1 VNARLLSSKPIA
13 LAWLLLVALV
23 VALAFRQGAN
33 FDSSI
38 LSLLP
43 KSDQD
48 PLMHRAG
55 EQMNRDFSERLLI
68 VLSGADE
75 VALRVAVADMAAAL
89 APLDEVARVDW
100 RIDDSDPGRVRKE
113 LFPYRFVLL
122 EDGLRERLLQ
132 GQDGHLLEQ
141 TLARLF
147 SPLAGSGALIE
158 DPFGLYLTLGQRP
171 AAGLNL
177 QISNSLL
184 KVAGS
189 PLPSYLL
196 LVTLAAD
203 PFSPALQERLLG
215 TIEAQRLQLAGAI
228 DEIAMSGMLVHAAA
242 GAQQAKREIST
253 IGVGSL
259 IGILVAMLLVFRR
272 LRPLVLLLI
281 PVAVGCLFASAASL
295 LIFHRLHL
303 VTFAFGAGLVGV
315 SVDYALHFLCE
326 RQITPA
332 RAVLPKILPG
342 LLLGLFSSVA
352 AYAAQAMTP
361 FPGLRQMAV
370 FSVLGL
376 CASWLTVVL
385 WLPLLSGERKLQPLA
400 TARHLDRLR
409 QVFPRLDRS
418 PWLIAVLLP
427 LLALAC
433 LSIWNGA
440 ANDDIRL
447 LQTSPQSLL
456 QQERELQR
464 TLGINGGSR
473 FLLVTA
479 PTLEACLQFEEQLRP
494 VLLAMQRDG
503 VFDGVRMLSSSL
515 PSRAR
520 QADNAALVGKLYQR
534 QLEPL
539 FARLQL
545 PPARL
550 QQARAE
556 LEQAASNR
564 LTPERWQQL
573 SGNGASRNLLIAPGP
588 AQAIPMQATPELAA
602 TAMAATAIRF
612 QGELSDD
619 AVRTLTRLAGELSW
633 LSFVDQ
639 VQSVS
644 TVLGKYRVQVAGWVV
659 LAYLG
664 VFGVLLL
671 RYRRELWRIIVPP
684 LVASL
689 VTLAILVQV
698 QQGINLFHL
707 MALILVLGIGLDM
720 GIFLAETGEA
730 PHTWLAVSLSAF
742 TSLLAFGLLA
752 LSDTPVLHHF
762 GLTVALGLSLVWLL
776 APLMR
781 RH

>member
-1 VNARLLSSKPIA
+1 MNARLLSSKPIA
-13 LAWLLLVALV
+13 LGWLLLVALV
-23 VALAFRQGAN
+23 VVLALRQGAN

-43 KSDQD
+43 ESGQD
-48 PLMHRAG
+48 PLVHRAG
-55 EQMNRDFSERLLI
+55 EQMNRDFSERLLV

-75 VALRVAVADMAAAL
+75 DALRVAVADMAAAL
-89 APLDEVARVDW
+89 APLAEVARVDW
-100 RIDDSDPGRVRKE
+100 RIDGSDPGRLRKE

-132 GQDGHLLEQ
+132 GQDGRLLEQ
-141 TLARLF
+141 TLARLY
-147 SPLAGSGALIE
+147 SPLAGGGALLE
-158 DPFGLYLTLGQRP
+158 DPFGLYLELRSRP

-177 QISNSLL
+177 QVSDSLL

-203 PFSPALQERLLG
+203 PFSPALQARLLD
-215 TIEAQRLQLAGAI
+215 TIETQRLRLAGAI

-259 IGILVAMLLVFRR
+259 IGIFVAMLLVFRR
-272 LRPLVLLLI
+272 LWPLALLLI

-295 LIFHRLHL
+295 LIFDRLHL

-326 RQITPA
+326 RQVTPA
-332 RAVLPKILPG
+332 RAVVPKILPG

-352 AYAAQAMTP
+352 AYAALAMTP

-385 WLPLLSGERKLQPLA
+385 WLPLLSGERQLRPLA
-400 TARHLDRLR
+400 AARRLDRLR
-409 QVFPRLDRS
+409 QVFPRLDRNR
-418 PWLIAVLLP
+418 WLIAVLLP

-433 LSIWNGA
+433 LSIWNGE

-464 TLGINGGSR
+464 TLGVNGGSR

-479 PTLEACLQFEEQLRP
+479 PTLEACLQFEEQLRSA
-494 VLLAMQRDG
+494 LLSMQRDG

-550 QQARAE
+550 QQARAKF
-556 LEQAASNR
+556 EQAASNR

-573 SGNGASRNLLIAPGP
+573 AGSAASRNLLIAPDP
-588 AQAIPMQATPELAA
+588 TQATP
-602 TAMAATAIRF
+602 TQAATAIRF

-619 AVRTLTRLAGELSW
+619 AVRTLSTLAGQLSW

-659 LAYLG
+659 LAYLF
-664 VFGVLLL
+664 VFAVLLL

-730 PHTWLAVSLSAF
+730 PQTWLAVSLSAF

>member
-1 VNARLLSSKPIA
+1 MNARLPSSKPIA
-13 LAWLLLVALV
+13 LGWLLLVALV
-23 VALAFRQGAN
+23 VVLALRQGAN

-43 KSDQD
+43 KSEQD
-48 PLMHRAG
+48 PLVQRAG

-68 VLSGADE
+68 VLAGADE
-75 VALRVAVADMAAAL
+75 DALRGAIAQMAATLSA
-89 APLDEVARVDW
+89 LDEVVRVDW
-100 RIDDSDPGRVRKE
+100 RIDDGDPGRLRRE

-122 EDGLRERLLQ
+122 EDGLRERLLNA
-132 GQDGHLLEQ
+132 QDERLLEQ
-141 TLARLF
+141 TLARLY

-158 DPFGLYLTLGQRP
+158 DPFGLYLELAQRP

-177 QISNSLL
+177 QVSDSLL
-184 KVAGS
+184 KVVGN

-196 LVTLAAD
+196 VVTLAAD
-203 PFSPALQERLLG
+203 PFSPALQQRLLG
-215 TIEAQRLQLAGAI
+215 TIESQRLQLAGAI

-259 IGILVAMLLVFRR
+259 IGICLAMLLVFRR
-272 LRPLVLLLI
+272 LRPLALLLI
-281 PVAVGCLFASAASL
+281 PIAVGCLFATCASL
-295 LIFHRLHL
+295 LIFDRLHL

-315 SVDYALHFLCE
+315 SVDYALHYLCE
-326 RQITPA
+326 RQVTHA
-332 RAVLPKILPG
+332 CAVLPKILPG

-352 AYAAQAMTP
+352 AYAALAMTP

-376 CASWLTVVL
+376 CASWLTAVL
-385 WLPLLSGERKLQPLA
+385 WLPLLSGAGTLRPLA
-400 TARHLDRLR
+400 AARRLDRLR
-409 QVFPRLDRS
+409 QVFPRLDRN
-418 PWLIAVLLP
+418 PWLAAILLP

-433 LSIWNGA
+433 LSIWSGA

-464 TLGINGGSR
+464 ALGVNGGSR

-494 VLLAMQRDG
+494 ALLSLQRAG
-503 VFDGVRMLSSSL
+503 VIDGVRMLSSSL

-520 QADNAALVGKLYQR
+520 QAENAALVGKLYQR

-550 QQARAE
+550 QEARAE
-556 LEQAASNR
+556 LEKAVSNR

-573 SGNGASRNLLIAPGP
+573 AGSGASRNLLIAQD
-588 AQAIPMQATPELAA
+588 A
-602 TAMAATAIRF
+602 AMAATTMAATMIRF
-612 QGELSDD
+612 EGDLSDD
-619 AVRTLTRLAGELSW
+619 AVRSLTTLAGQLTW
-633 LSFVDQ
+633 LGFVDQ

-659 LAYLG
+659 LAYLA
-664 VFGVLLL
+664 VFAALLL
-671 RYRRELWRIIVPP
+671 RYRRQLWRIVVPP
-684 LVASL
+684 LLASL

-720 GIFLAETGEA
+720 GIFMAETGEA

-762 GLTVALGLSLVWLL
+762 GVTVAVGLSLVWLL
-776 APLMR
+776 APSMR
-781 RH
+781 RR